1 MTLSMS
7 DAVRMML
14 YDMNHHCQVMVIIA
28 VSDDGGAEGD
38 DGGAVSDD
46 AGAVSDGGAVTCIK
60 VMMAA
65 AAVSGDGVAV
75 T

>member
-1 MTLSMS
+1 MMMTLSMS

-38 DGGAVSDD
+38 DGGAVSD
-46 AGAVSDGGAVTCIK
+46 GGAV
-60 VMMAA
+60 VSDDA
-65 AAVSGDGVAV
+65 AAVIGDGVAV
-75 T
+75 TLIVMMQ